1 MILEDTPVKSP
12 KNVCFQSKMRG
23 FASTVHCRG
32 RRSPLL
38 RHCRVPWSF
47 TIDLR
52 KKNNNERAKSLLT
65 DVTRLNFFEVAHAA
79 FFSNY

>member
-23 FASTVHCRG
+23 FASTVGVDGALCYA
-32 RRSPLL
+32 
-38 RHCRVPWSF
+38 
-47 TIDLR
+47 TADLR

-65 DVTRLNFFEVAHAA
+65 DVTRLNFFEVAHAT